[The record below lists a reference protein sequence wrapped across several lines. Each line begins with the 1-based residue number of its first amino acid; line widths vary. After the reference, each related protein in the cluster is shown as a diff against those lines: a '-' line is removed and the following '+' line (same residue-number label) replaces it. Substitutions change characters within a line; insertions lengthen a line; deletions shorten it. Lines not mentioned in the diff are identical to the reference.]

1 MNGQL
6 VKRWMPMAAV
16 AMVTALVITACS
28 DGDSDTPQVN
38 NGNNNTITELAKLS
52 GISIQSQ
59 QQTGIWVDGSGTVRV
74 TPDVAT
80 LNLGVEARAVAV
92 ADARDQAAKAMDG
105 VMKTLKD
112 NGVADKD
119 IQTRGFNIQPII
131 VYVEVTPIPG
141 DRNRPTEP
149 RITGYIVTNS
159 ITAKVRKLDSV
170 GKVIDDAVKA
180 GGNNIR
186 FNGIS
191 FSLDNP
197 KPLETEARKLALE
210 DAKAKAQQAAQV
222 MGVKLGEPS
231 FIQLTGGSPI
241 VQEKFIAAPSRAA
254 SSDAG
259 IPTPISG
266 GELDV
271 TVHVQVTFT
280 IS

>member
-1 MNGQL
+1 MNTQI
-6 VKRWMPMAAV
+6 VKRWMPVAAV
-16 AMVTALVITACS
+16 ALVTAFVITACS
-28 DGDSDTPQVN
+28 NGDSDTPQVN
-38 NGNNNTITELAKLS
+38 NGNNTITELAKAGS
-52 GISIQSQ
+52 ISIQSQ
-59 QQTGIWVDGSGTVRV
+59 QQTGIWVDGSGVVRV

-92 ADARDQAAKAMDG
+92 ADARDQAARAMDG

-131 VYVEVTPIPG
+131 VYVPVPTLPG
-141 DRNRPTEP
+141 DTTRPTEP

-159 ITAKVRKLDSV
+159 VTAKVRKLDSA

-197 KPLETEARKLALE
+197 KPQETEARKLALE

-241 VQEKFIAAPSRAA
+241 VQEKFLAAPARAFGA
-254 SSDAG
+254 DSA
-259 IPTPISG
+259 PATPISG

-271 TVHVQVTFT
+271 IVHVQVTFT